1 MKSHAS
7 KRRARSSQP
16 VEPEA
21 PASLMVVSEPP
32 RAIVTIE
39 RLREGITPE
48 LVARLR
54 AEADATD
61 DTLKPADLGMPLAIY
76 LAEAYGVA
84 ATLAKYWHSPDP
96 ARCPSL
102 SAFAS
107 RLPEATIAE
116 LVYLVDRVQLAR
128 DAARSLVVRAD
139 AAMLERASFVYREL
153 RAAARFDAE
162 LEADPGARAEKEHRL
177 DVLEASHEADPGPHA
192 MLADALGAF
201 GAYAREYEAA
211 FSAIPG
217 LDPDIVGEAVRLT
230 DALRLRHV
238 RDDVGAKLAART
250 RDVYVTLLQRR
261 VSMARKVFRY
271 AYRAHPA
278 IVREVTSTYERN
290 RRRRTRSAAAA
301 RAPSA

>member
-1 MKSHAS
+1 MKATVS
-7 KRRARSSQP
+7 KRRARASQP
-16 VEPEA
+16 QKPEGVG
-21 PASLMVVSEPP
+21 LVVVGEPP
-32 RAIVTIE
+32 PTIITTD
-39 RLREGITPE
+39 RLREGITPK
-48 LVARLR
+48 LVARLH

-61 DTLKPADLGMPLAIY
+61 DTLKPADLGMPLAVY
-76 LAEAYGVA
+76 LAEACGVA

-96 ARCPSL
+96 ARWPSL

-116 LVYLVDRVQLAR
+116 VLYLVDRVHSSR

-162 LEADPGARAEKEHRL
+162 LEADLGARAEKEHRL
-177 DVLEASHEADPGPHA
+177 DVLEASHEADPGAHA

-201 GAYAREYEAA
+201 GAYARDYEAA
-211 FSAIPG
+211 ISAIPG
-217 LDPDIVGEAVRLT
+217 LDPGIVGEAARLT

-238 RDDVGAKLAART
+238 RDDTSAKLAARM
-250 RDVYVTLLQRR
+250 RDVYITLLQRR
-261 VSMARKVFRY
+261 VSTARKVFRF

-278 IVREVTSTYERN
+278 IIREVTSAYERS
-290 RRRRTRSAAAA
+290 RRRRTRNAAAA